1 MDNAQLTYLLPV
13 RAIVSLLIY
22 PGIILVLVLGYLY
35 TTLYQGRPALRGEV
49 VRAAW
54 RSSEGVLYGVSVL
67 LAAYGSALMP
77 WPLNSV
83 AAGMWAWLWAWAA
96 FEGAFLLPLL
106 PALFSSVP
114 PVVRAASRE
123 AQMGVAGRALLWLA
137 LTVALLLP
145 PGLSP
150 TVLPAYLL
158 AAAGAVFAFPAA
170 IGWGPFGTETSIT
183 PGGVEMGLDRATLVL
198 GQAVR
203 MIRIAALLACSL
215 LALFP
220 YTLLQSWIKLF
231 VLAVLFSGAV
241 LLLRRFDRHMPRL
254 PLPHALRVCWWRALP
269 LSIAAL
275 IYLVVVI

>member
-1 MDNAQLTYLLPV
+1 MDNAELTYLLPV

-22 PGIILVLVLGYLY
+22 PGIIFVLVLGYFY

-49 VRAAW
+49 ARAVW
-54 RSSEGVLYGVSVL
+54 RSSEGVLYGASVL
-67 LAAYGSALMP
+67 LAAYGSALIP

-83 AAGMWAWLWAWAA
+83 TASMWGWLWAWAA

-123 AQMGVAGRALLWLA
+123 AQMGIAGRALLWLA

-145 PGLSP
+145 PGLSA
-150 TVLPAYLL
+150 TILPAYVL
-158 AAAGAVFAFPAA
+158 AVAGAVFAFPAA

-183 PGGVEMGLDRATLVL
+183 PGGVEIGLDRPTLVL

-203 MIRIAALLACSL
+203 TIRTAALLACSL

-220 YTLLQSWIKLF
+220 HTLLPNLIKLF
-231 VLAVLFSGAV
+231 VLAALFSGAV
-241 LLLRRFDRHMPRL
+241 LLLRRFDGHMPRL
-254 PLPHALRVCWWRALP
+254 PLPHALRICWWRALP
-269 LSIAAL
+269 PGIAAL
-275 IYLVVVI
+275 IYLVVVL